1 MNLNYFSEQLRSEQ
15 SNKLTKLFL
24 TFCQK
29 KRKKNIMLTF
39 WEVDVFFFFLSD
51 ISRTIKYLLL
61 NAIVKDAIKKLSIFL
76 GGRLLDT

>member
-1 MNLNYFSEQLRSEQ
+1 MNLNYFLERLRSEQ

-29 KRKKNIMLTF
+29 KRKKNILLTF

-61 NAIVKDAIKKLSIFL
+61 NAIVKRCNKKAVNFFR
-76 GGRLLDT
+76 GKVT